1 MNSLNSGI
9 DPRNLNF
16 RNNITSYGSIPI
28 DTFSSLGGGTF
39 QSLNFEN
46 IEVDNDDY
54 ELGS

>member
-9 DPRNLNF
+9 DPRNFNF
-16 RNNITSYGSIPI
+16 RGNVTSYGSIPI

-46 IEVDNDDY
+46 IEVDNDGY